1 MTDRI
6 LSHSSFI
13 HIVDVPIERIDIADW
28 LFNLPE
34 AEYQRC
40 CPPDHIAAGVFHTLA
55 QQLKGISLRW
65 QPAGQKKAM
74 ENFPPTIVPTANS
87 FARATLVLVSSYVRD
102 RREACCRSDSLVQV
116 AAKSRVEQFVGELPS
131 IEMLNRAAGGFVLK
145 SSHRKSPS
153 DWNAWPS

>member
-1 MTDRI
+1 
-6 LSHSSFI
+6 
-13 HIVDVPIERIDIADW
+13 
-28 LFNLPE
+28 
-34 AEYQRC
+34 
-40 CPPDHIAAGVFHTLA
+40 
-55 QQLKGISLRW
+55 LKGISLKW
-65 QPAGQKKAM
+65 QPAGLKKAM

-87 FARATLVLVSSYVRD
+87 FARATLVLVSSYARD